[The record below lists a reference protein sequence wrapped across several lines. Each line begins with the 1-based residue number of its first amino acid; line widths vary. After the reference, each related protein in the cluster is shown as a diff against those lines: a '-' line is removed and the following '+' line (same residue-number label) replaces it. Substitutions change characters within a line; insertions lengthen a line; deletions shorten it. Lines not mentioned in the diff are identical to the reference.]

1 MLCCSNNKKYI
12 MIYKEEING
21 RRIHNVY
28 IIVVNY
34 SQSQVLYITVLTI
47 GKGKETIEFMIHAS
61 DSPRP

>member
-1 MLCCSNNKKYI
+1 